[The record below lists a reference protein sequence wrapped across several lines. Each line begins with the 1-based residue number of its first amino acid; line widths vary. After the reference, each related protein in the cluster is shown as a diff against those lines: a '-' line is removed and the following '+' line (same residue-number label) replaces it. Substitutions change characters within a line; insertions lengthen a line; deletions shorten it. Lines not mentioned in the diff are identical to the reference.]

1 MKTLENFTK
10 HQIIEALFKYA
21 SNQKKCDKYSVA
33 YMAQM
38 IDFNTGGM
46 YTIFLNHYKRSEIL
60 FGFKTLVLRK
70 GFDQLIKSENI
81 KKEVL
86 TILNK

>member
-1 MKTLENFTK
+1 MKTLENFTND
-10 HQIIEALFKYA
+10 QIIEALFKYV

-38 IDFNTGGM
+38 IDFHIGGM
-46 YTIFLNHYKRSEIL
+46 YQSFCDHYKRSEIL
-60 FGFKTLVLRK
+60 LGFKTLVLRK
-70 GFDQLIKSENI
+70 GSDQLIKSENI